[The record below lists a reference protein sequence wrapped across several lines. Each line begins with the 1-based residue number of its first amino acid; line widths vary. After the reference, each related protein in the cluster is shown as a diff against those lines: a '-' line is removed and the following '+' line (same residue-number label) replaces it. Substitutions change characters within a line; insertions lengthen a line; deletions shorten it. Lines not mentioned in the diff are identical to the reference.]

1 MTTPQKKYSRSIFA
15 YELENIA
22 AQHQWHIRDFGKT
35 PLAFEHRKVE
45 SLAESLYSVKRL
57 PALSHGEIMSVVYG
71 LKLTKEERTRIY
83 ASLIALGV
91 QRLMLSYLTDGLN
104 SKREDVTE
112 QDCER
117 AWKIA
122 EEVRDFALDWLDQ
135 RREDGDDVFRGT
147 VGVDRQ
153 LAPALD
159 AYDEGVALASFGQMK
174 DGGGEGREFLEQ
186 AQVQLAR
193 ALKTLE
199 QLSPRLQ
206 TTEDWVYWHREVRK
220 ALASVQNVLD

>member
-1 MTTPQKKYSRSIFA
+1 MEPPQKYSRSIFA
-15 YELENIA
+15 CELEKIV
-22 AQHQWHIRDFGKT
+22 AQHEWHIRDFGKT
-35 PLAFEHRKVE
+35 PLAFERRKVE

-57 PALSHGEIMSVVYG
+57 PALSHEEIMSVVFG

-91 QRLMLSYLTDGLN
+91 QRLMLSYLTDGLGVR
-104 SKREDVTE
+104 REDVTE

-117 AWKIA
+117 AWQIA
-122 EEVRDFALDWLDQ
+122 EEVRDFALDWLEK
-135 RREDGDDVFRGT
+135 RRDNGDDVFRGSA
-147 VGVDRQ
+147 GVDRQ
-153 LAPALD
+153 LAPVLD
-159 AYDEGVALASFGQMK
+159 AYDEGVALASLGQMK
-174 DGGGEGREFLEQ
+174 DGGGEGRAFLEQ

-199 QLSPRLQ
+199 QLSPRLH

-220 ALASVQNVLD
+220 ALTSVQNVLD

>member
-1 MTTPQKKYSRSIFA
+1 MPTPQKKYSRSIFA
-15 YELENIA
+15 YELEKIVT
-22 AQHQWHIRDFGKT
+22 QHQWHIRDFAKT
-35 PLAFEHRKVE
+35 PLAFERRKVE
-45 SLAESLYSVKRL
+45 SLAESLYSVQRL
-57 PALSHGEIMSVVYG
+57 PALSHEEIMSVVYG

-91 QRLMLSYLTDGLN
+91 QRLMLSYLTDGLG

-122 EEVRDFALDWLDQ
+122 EEVRDFALEWLEQ
-135 RREDGDDVFRGT
+135 RREGGDDIFRGT
-147 VGVDRQ
+147 AGIDRQ

-159 AYDEGVALASFGQMK
+159 AYDEGVALASLGQMK
-174 DGGGEGREFLEQ
+174 DGGGEGRELLEQ

-199 QLSPRLQ
+199 QLSPRIQ

>member
-1 MTTPQKKYSRSIFA
+1 MQTPQKKYSRSIFA
-15 YELENIA
+15 YELESIV
-22 AQHQWHIRDFGKT
+22 AQHQWHIRDFGKI

-45 SLAESLYSVKRL
+45 SLVESLYSVKRL
-57 PALSHGEIMSVVYG
+57 PALSHVEIMSVVYG
-71 LKLTKEERTRIY
+71 LKLSKEERTRIY

-104 SKREDVTE
+104 SRREEVTE

-122 EEVRDFALDWLDQ
+122 EEVRDFALDWLEQ
-135 RREDGDDVFRGT
+135 RREGGDDVFRGT
-147 VGVDRQ
+147 VGVDQQ

-186 AQVQLAR
+186 AQVHLVR

-220 ALASVQNVLD
+220 ALTSVQNVLD

>member
-1 MTTPQKKYSRSIFA
+1 MASPQKYSRSIFA
-15 YELENIA
+15 YELENIV
-22 AQHQWHIRDFGKT
+22 AQHQWHIHEFGKT
-35 PLAFEHRKVE
+35 PLAFERRKVA

-57 PALSHGEIMSVVYG
+57 PALSHEEIMSVVFG

-91 QRLMLSYLTDGLN
+91 QRLMLTYLTDGRD

-122 EEVRDFALDWLDQ
+122 EEVRDFALDWLEQ
-135 RREDGDDVFRGT
+135 RREDGDDIFRGT
-147 VGVDRQ
+147 AGIDRQ
-153 LAPALD
+153 LAPVLD
-159 AYDEGVALASFGQMK
+159 AYDEGVALASLGQMK

-186 AQVQLAR
+186 AREQFAR

-199 QLSPRLQ
+199 QLSPRMQ
-206 TTEDWVYWHREVRK
+206 TTEDWAYWHGEVRK
-220 ALASVQNVLD
+220 ALTSVQNVLD